1 MAGGALAAPAP
12 AALWPLV
19 KGAAS
24 SWLDDRAPS
33 MGAALAYYM
42 LFSIAPL
49 LLIVI
54 SVAGLVF
61 GQDAAR
67 GEIFAQLR
75 LLMGDDGAAAV
86 EGLLESL
93 RRPGHGALGIL
104 LGAVALVVGATT
116 VFAEL
121 QDAMDRIWRSPPPER
136 SRGWLRLL
144 RSRALS
150 FAMVLAI
157 GFLLIVSLVA
167 SAAIAAWG
175 RWFTDRELIGHLLNE
190 AVAFALATLAFAL
203 IYKILPRV
211 RIRWHD
217 VWIGAA
223 VTAALF
229 TLGKLL
235 IGLYIGKSGI
245 ASGFGA
251 ASSVVVVLVWVY
263 YSAQIFLLGAEFTRV
278 YAEVYGSRRGRR
290 HRETHG
296 R

>member
-1 MAGGALAAPAP
+1 MNAMRAKQYLGL
-12 AALWPLV
+12 L
-19 KGAAS
+19 KQTAS
-24 SWLDDRAPS
+24 SWSSDYAPS
-33 MGAALAYYM
+33 MGAALSYYT

-93 RRPGHGALGIL
+93 RRPGHGGLGVL
-104 LGAVALVVGATT
+104 VGAAALVIGATT

-121 QDAMDRIWRSPPPER
+121 QDAMDRIWRSRPPER

-157 GFLLIVSLVA
+157 GFLLMVSLIA

-175 RWFTDRELIGHLLNE
+175 RWF
-190 AVAFALATLAFAL
+190 A
-203 IYKILPRV
+203 
-211 RIRWHD
+211 
-217 VWIGAA
+217 
-223 VTAALF
+223 
-229 TLGKLL
+229 
-235 IGLYIGKSGI
+235 
-245 ASGFGA
+245 
-251 ASSVVVVLVWVY
+251 
-263 YSAQIFLLGAEFTRV
+263 
-278 YAEVYGSRRGRR
+278 
-290 HRETHG
+290 
-296 R
+296 